1 MEADKIL
8 LSDNKNFDEVSK
20 NIMLFLVKYPD
31 NLRKADLVEY
41 KIKLMQRLNI
51 SQDKIDEEMRSF
63 IANFP
68 SDLRSGKYK
77 HSLENGVK
85 K

>member
-1 MEADKIL
+1 M
-8 LSDNKNFDEVSK
+8 KN
-20 NIMLFLVKYPD
+20 P
-31 NLRKADLVEY
+31 DLVEY
-41 KIKLMQRLNI
+41 KINLMQHLNI

-77 HSLENGVK
+77 HSLENGGK